1 MSAMKNLNPLNLHLG
16 YLSNELERL
25 FNTLVANFCAFLEFR
40 IVRIPVEAQDE
51 VRFVSRD
58 GN

>member
-1 MSAMKNLNPLNLHLG
+1 MSAMKSLSPSNLHLG

-25 FNTLVANFCAFLEFR
+25 FDTLIANFRAFLEFR
-40 IVRIPVEAQDE
+40 VVRIPVEAQDE